1 MKSLKKTRRI
11 QVIVIAAVALA
22 ASTALIGI
30 AMKDGINLYRS
41 PTQVLAELPQPNEV
55 FRMGGRVEP
64 GSLIIGESESIR
76 FNVTDVGATVPVT
89 FTGIRPDLFEEGQD
103 TIATGRYVNGVFE
116 ATELLA
122 KHDETYIPKE
132 VVDQMK
138 EQGVYRGDD

>member
-11 QVIVIAAVALA
+11 QVIVIAVVALA
-22 ASTALIGI
+22 LATGLIGY
-30 AMKDGINLYRS
+30 AMRDGINLYRS
-41 PTQVLAELPQPNEV
+41 PTQVLADVPKPSEV

-64 GSLIIGESESIR
+64 GSLVIGAGESIR
-76 FNVTDVGATVPVT
+76 FTVSDAAASIPVT

-138 EQGVYRGDD
+138 EQGVYRGND